1 MESHQRSGGRGTR
14 TGTTDSGLRRQEAV
28 LDGGRKGG
36 MYGKIRGKCF

>member
-1 MESHQRSGGRGTR
+1 MESHQRSGGRGIR